1 MSDRQGTH
9 YLTVTGVGSVQV
21 EPDEAVVQLGVVTEA
36 GTAAEAVASN
46 ARQTQAVL
54 DAVSAQP
61 NHGITTSGLSVSPI
75 INYEPN
81 SSVSKIVGFRATNS
95 VEVTTKIGY
104 VGQIYDAGITAGAN
118 ESSGITFRVRDEGPQ
133 RKEALRLAVEQA
145 FDEAKLV
152 AAAAD
157 IDLRG
162 VDSIQVDPPRAA
174 SSSAPRRS
182 PRARA
187 RRSSRGARPSPRGC
201 RSSSTPG
208 ATSRSSP
215 ARWSATRSSSPRRA
229 GPAPRSLARSP
240 RRGARPARVRRYL
253 AIRR

>member
-1 MSDRQGTH
+1 MSDRQGNH
-9 YLTVTGVGSVQV
+9 YLSVTGVGRVQV

-75 INYEPN
+75 ISYEPN

-162 VDSIQVDPPRAA
+162 VDSIQVEPAESRVFF
-174 SSSAPRRS
+174 RS
-182 PRARA
+182 EALAKDSGTPVIPGRQTITARVQVQFNTGRHLEVQPGKMERDTKQQPSA
-187 RRSSRGARPSPRGC
+187 RR
-201 RSSSTPG
+201 PG
-208 ATSRSSP
+208 
-215 ARWSATRSSSPRRA
+215 SA
-229 GPAPRSLARSP
+229 
-240 RRGARPARVRRYL
+240 
-253 AIRR
+253 